1 MMQPVNVV
9 LVGGGGREHALARAL
24 LRSPRLG
31 KLWITHPENP
41 GLAALGTP
49 VDIPVNRRE
58 IYRLRTFCA
67 KNDIGLVVIGPEDPL
82 AEGFVDELSTPD
94 TLVFGPTAAGAQI
107 EADKVWCKSLLRS
120 ASVAVAEGRGFTDH
134 HQARAALE
142 GKIKDDKVL
151 FTALGPM
158 RQFETGDEKR
168 EFILSKL
175 GAALD
180 AAAPRGKPNALEP
193 RARAALSIAFA
204 CGDSFRTPDDRAAFI
219 DNLIRTDA
227 TIAKAATTPL
237 SDLPVIKAAGLAK
250 GKGVVVPSTY
260 ADCLATITD
269 MMVKKIHGA
278 AGEQIVV
285 EERLEG
291 PEASVLAITDG
302 RTIVSLPVCQDH
314 KRLLDGDK
322 GPNTGG
328 MGVFCP
334 SPNVSDDLLMTIER
348 EVLVPTVDA
357 LKRDKIN
364 YKGVL
369 FAGLMLTAGGPKVL
383 EYNCRFGDPET
394 QPLMARLKSD
404 LLELLLATCK
414 GTLDEVILE
423 WDSSAACC
431 VVLASEGYPDK
442 PRLGAVISGV
452 EAAEKMPGITIDH
465 AGTRRNAEGE
475 LVVGGGRVLCVTG
488 LGATAREA
496 RARAYAACE
505 AIRFSGKIMRS
516 DIGLAA
522 AAAAVA

>member
-1 MMQPVNVV
+1 MMQKVNVV
-9 LVGGGGREHALARAL
+9 LVGGGGRENALARAL
-24 LRSPRLG
+24 RRSPKLG

-49 VDIPVNRRE
+49 VDVPVNRRE

-82 AEGFVDELSTPD
+82 AEGFVDELSNTE

-107 EADKVWCKSLLRS
+107 ESNKVWCKSLLRG
-120 ASVAVAEGRGFTDH
+120 ASVPIAEGRGYTDP

-142 GKIKDDKVL
+142 GKIKDDRVL

-180 AAAPRGKPNALEP
+180 AAAARGKPNALEP
-193 RARAALSIAFA
+193 RARAALSVAFA
-204 CGDSFRTPDDRAAFI
+204 CGDSFRTPDDRAAYI
-219 DNLIRTDA
+219 DELIRTDA
-227 TIAKAATTPL
+227 TIGKAATTPI
-237 SDLPVIKAAGLAK
+237 SDLPVIKASGLAK

-260 ADCLATITD
+260 AEALAAVND
-269 MMVKKIHGA
+269 MMVKKIHGE
-278 AGEQIVV
+278 AGMEIVI

-314 KRLLDGDK
+314 KRLRDGDR

-328 MGVFCP
+328 MGVACP
-334 SPNVSDDLLMTIER
+334 SGHVSDELLMSIER
-348 EVLVPTVDA
+348 EILVPTVDA

-369 FAGLMLTAGGPKVL
+369 FAGLMLTPGGPKVL

-404 LLELLLATCK
+404 LLELMLATCK
-414 GTLDEVILE
+414 GELEDVVLE
-423 WDSSAACC
+423 WDPSPACC

-442 PRLGAVISGV
+442 PRSGAVITGV
-452 EAAEKMPGITIDH
+452 DEAEKMPGVTVDH
-465 AGTRRNAEGE
+465 AGTRLNADGQ
-475 LVVGGGRVLCVTG
+475 LVTAGGRVLCITG
-488 LGATAREA
+488 VGPTMKDA

-505 AIRFSGKIMRS
+505 KIRFDGKILRS
-516 DIGLAA
+516 DIGAPMSGA
-522 AAAAVA
+522 